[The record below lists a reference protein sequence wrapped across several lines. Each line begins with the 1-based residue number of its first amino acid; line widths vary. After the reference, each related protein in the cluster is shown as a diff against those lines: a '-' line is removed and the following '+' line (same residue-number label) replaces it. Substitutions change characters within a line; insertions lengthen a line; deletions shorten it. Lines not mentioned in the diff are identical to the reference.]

1 MSSHPDF
8 HSYFETDALVRL
20 ELHCKTVLPS
30 KFVAEKNFSPIKWQ
44 SIVLAWSATNSQ
56 IFTKL
61 LGKTI
66 DHYNLELAMLF
77 A

>member
-20 ELHCKTVLPS
+20 ELHCQTLLPS
-30 KFVAEKNFSPIKWQ
+30 KFFAEKIFNLHLK
-44 SIVLAWSATNSQ
+44 NGQ
-56 IFTKL
+56 IFTKSL
-61 LGKTI
+61 RETI
-66 DHYNLELAMLF
+66 DRYNLELTTLF